1 MEIVEDKQVGMAQH
15 DKIIEQYFNVK
26 GIINLDRN
34 DVDYTLGHKDGL
46 LIVAKQGD
54 EDNKSFLDSFFKW
67 LLERQGIK
75 EYRRFLFYFGNPVDH
90 PLRMSELTI
99 VSDFCSQLEDA
110 SIIWGVYDE
119 AEGSGATAIAVCG
132 GTNQ

>member
-1 MEIVEDKQVGMAQH
+1 MEIIEDKQVGMAQR
-15 DKIIEQYFNVK
+15 DEIIERYFSVK

-34 DVDYTLGHKDGL
+34 DVEYTLGRKDGL

-54 EDNKSFLDSFFKW
+54 EDNQSFLDTFFKR

-75 EYRRFLFYFGNPVDH
+75 EYRNFLFYFGNSVDH
-90 PLRMSELTI
+90 PFRMSELTV
-99 VSDFCSQLEDA
+99 VSDFCSQFEDA
-110 SIIWGVYDE
+110 NIIWGVYGE

-132 GTNQ
+132 GAG